1 MGLNNALV
9 WLNHLPTKPKMINDL
24 MNNKDRAND
33 VGVLGDKKR
42 QTTKEDVQA

>member
-1 MGLNNALV
+1 LV
-9 WLNHLPTKPKMINDL
+9 ETPAHQTQLGSKMINDL